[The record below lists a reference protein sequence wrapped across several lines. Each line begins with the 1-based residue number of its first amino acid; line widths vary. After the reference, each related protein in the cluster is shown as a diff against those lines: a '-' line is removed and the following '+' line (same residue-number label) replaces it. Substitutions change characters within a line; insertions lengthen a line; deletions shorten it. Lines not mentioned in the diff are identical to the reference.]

1 MTYMILIIILF
12 LFIDQLIKL
21 LVVSNMYVRQ
31 SITII
36 SDFFKI
42 TYVTNDGAAFN
53 LFSGNIIFLII
64 IAILVVFYIIKN
76 IKTLEKKEK
85 YIYSILIAGI
95 LGNLIDRIFRGF
107 VIDYIDFRIFG
118 YDMAIFNFADI
129 CIVCSCILLVL
140 MEVFKWK
147 KSLSKKEMKD

>member
-12 LFIDQLIKL
+12 LFIDQLIKF
-21 LVVSNMYVRQ
+21 LVASNMHVGQ

-36 SDFFKI
+36 SNFFKI
-42 TYVTNDGAAFN
+42 SYVTNYGAAFN
-53 LFSGNIIFLII
+53 LFSGNILFLVI
-64 IAILVVFYIIKN
+64 IAILVIFYIIKN

-140 MEVFKWK
+140 MEVIKWR
-147 KSLSKKEMKD
+147 KSLLKKEMKD

>member
-1 MTYMILIIILF
+1 MILIIILF
-12 LFIDQLIKL
+12 LFIDQLIKF
-21 LVVSNMYVRQ
+21 LVASNMYVGQ

-36 SDFFKI
+36 SNFFKI

-64 IAILVVFYIIKN
+64 IAILVIFYIIKN

-140 MEVFKWK
+140 MEVIKWR
-147 KSLSKKEMKD
+147 KSLLKKEMKD

>member
-12 LFIDQLIKL
+12 LFIDQLIKF
-21 LVVSNMYVRQ
+21 LVASNMHVGQ

-36 SDFFKI
+36 SNFFKI

-64 IAILVVFYIIKN
+64 IAILVIFYIIKN

-140 MEVFKWK
+140 MEVIKWR
-147 KSLSKKEMKD
+147 KSLLKKEMKD

>member
-1 MTYMILIIILF
+1 MILIIILF
-12 LFIDQLIKL
+12 LFIDQLIKFF
-21 LVVSNMYVRQ
+21 VASNMYVGQ

-36 SDFFKI
+36 SNFFKI

-53 LFSGNIIFLII
+53 LFSGNILFLVI
-64 IAILVVFYIIKN
+64 IAILVIFYIIKN

-140 MEVFKWK
+140 MEAFKWR
-147 KSLSKKEMKD
+147 KSLLKKEMKD

>member
-12 LFIDQLIKL
+12 LFIDQLIKF
-21 LVVSNMYVRQ
+21 LVASNMYVGQ

-36 SDFFKI
+36 SNFFKI

-64 IAILVVFYIIKN
+64 IAILVIFYIIKN

-140 MEVFKWK
+140 MEVIKWR
-147 KSLSKKEMKD
+147 KSLLKKEMKD

>member
-12 LFIDQLIKL
+12 LFIDQLIKF
-21 LVVSNMYVRQ
+21 LVASNMYVGQ
-31 SITII
+31 SIIII
-36 SDFFKI
+36 SNFFKI

-53 LFSGNIIFLII
+53 LFSGNILFLVI
-64 IAILVVFYIIKN
+64 IAILVIFYIIKN

-140 MEVFKWK
+140 MEVIKWR
-147 KSLSKKEMKD
+147 KSLLKKEMKD

>member
-1 MTYMILIIILF
+1 MILIIILF
-12 LFIDQLIKL
+12 LFIDQLIKFL
-21 LVVSNMYVRQ
+21 FASNIYVGQ

-36 SDFFKI
+36 SNFFKI

-53 LFSGNIIFLII
+53 LFSGNILFLVI
-64 IAILVVFYIIKN
+64 IAILVIFYIIKN

-140 MEVFKWK
+140 MEAFKWR
-147 KSLSKKEMKD
+147 KSLLKKEMKD

>member
-1 MTYMILIIILF
+1 MILIIILF
-12 LFIDQLIKL
+12 LFIDQLIKF
-21 LVVSNMYVRQ
+21 LVASNMYVGQ

-36 SDFFKI
+36 SNFFKI

-53 LFSGNIIFLII
+53 LFSGNILFLVI
-64 IAILVVFYIIKN
+64 IAILVIFYIIKN

-140 MEVFKWK
+140 MEVIKWR
-147 KSLSKKEMKD
+147 KSLLKKEMKD

>member
-1 MTYMILIIILF
+1 MILIIILF
-12 LFIDQLIKL
+12 LFIDQLIKF
-21 LVVSNMYVRQ
+21 LVASNMYVGQ
-31 SITII
+31 SIIII
-36 SDFFKI
+36 SNFFKI

-53 LFSGNIIFLII
+53 LFSGNILFLVI
-64 IAILVVFYIIKN
+64 IAILVIFYIIKN

-140 MEVFKWK
+140 MEAFKWR
-147 KSLSKKEMKD
+147 KSLLKKEMKD

>member
-12 LFIDQLIKL
+12 LFIDQLIKF
-21 LVVSNMYVRQ
+21 LVASNMYVGQ

-36 SDFFKI
+36 SNFFKI

-53 LFSGNIIFLII
+53 LFSGNILFLVI
-64 IAILVVFYIIKN
+64 IAILVIFYIIKN

-140 MEVFKWK
+140 MEVIKWR
-147 KSLSKKEMKD
+147 KSLLKKEMKD

>member
-1 MTYMILIIILF
+1 MIIIIILF
-12 LFIDQLIKL
+12 LFLDQMIKY
-21 LVVSNMYVRQ
+21 LVASNMHLNQ
-31 SITII
+31 SINII
-36 SDFFKI
+36 KDFFKI

-53 LFSGNIIFLII
+53 LFSGNILFLVI
-64 IAILVVFYIIKN
+64 IAILVIFYIIKN

-140 MEVFKWK
+140 MEAIKWR
-147 KSLSKKEMKD
+147 KSLLKKEMKD

>member
-1 MTYMILIIILF
+1 MT
-12 LFIDQLIKL
+12 
-21 LVVSNMYVRQ
+21 
-31 SITII
+31 
-36 SDFFKI
+36 
-42 TYVTNDGAAFN
+42 
-53 LFSGNIIFLII
+53 NIC
-64 IAILVVFYIIKN
+64 V
-76 IKTLEKKEK
+76 EKEK

-140 MEVFKWK
+140 MEAIKWR
-147 KSLSKKEMKD
+147 KSLLKKEMKD

>member
-1 MTYMILIIILF
+1 MIIIIILF
-12 LFIDQLIKL
+12 LFLDQMIKY
-21 LVVSNMYVRQ
+21 LVASNMHLNQ
-31 SITII
+31 SINII
-36 SDFFKI
+36 KDFFKI

-53 LFSGNIIFLII
+53 LFSGNILFLVI
-64 IAILVVFYIIKN
+64 IAILVIFYIIKN

-140 MEVFKWK
+140 MEAFKWR
-147 KSLSKKEMKD
+147 KSLLKKEMKD